1 MKRRF
6 SSDEIRETFLRFFT
20 ERQHARIEAASIIPA
35 NDPTLL
41 FINAGM
47 APLKPY
53 FLGEALPPAP
63 DLCNVQPC
71 VRTIDIG
78 DVGDRHHLTFFEML
92 GSWSI
97 DHYFKERAVELA
109 FELLTQGFGFALPDL
124 YVTVFA
130 GDDTLG
136 IGPDDVSAAAWE
148 RIGVPR
154 DHIVYLGAQDNF
166 WSAGD
171 TGPCGPCTE
180 VFYDTGAGHG
190 EQYRPGGEFDSA
202 GRYIEIW
209 NAGVFMEFNRLPG
222 GTLEPLRFTSVDTG
236 SGLERMAMVLQDR
249 DSAYET
255 DLFVP
260 VVAAVESAL
269 AGSGAGQ
276 RDVRIVADHVRAS
289 TFMLSEGVLPSN
301 EGRGYIPRR
310 LLRKV
315 IAIATQ
321 AGAADFDVR
330 DVAAAVI
337 DRMHGC
343 YPRLAAGRDRTMDLL
358 AREQRDFGGVV
369 RRGLDRLAAL
379 DTGPGFEI
387 TGDEA
392 FTLFATH
399 GMPVDLIR
407 DFAAERGGRLDE
419 PRFAELFAG
428 HRELSRAAGPAGDS
442 QHGHTAA
449 DPDVIAGLGATRTR
463 FLGHQVL
470 AATGQ
475 VVALAGPDGPAGSLT
490 AGETGLAVF
499 DQTPCYAEGGGQL
512 GDTGQITAPG
522 LSAMVTDTQNAGG
535 HHLHHIQV
543 TDGVL
548 SVGDTVELAVDAE
561 RRRSIMRNHSATHLL
576 HAALRQVLGDHVRQ
590 AGSLVAPDRLR
601 FDFLHPRPL
610 TEGEKEQVERLVNAE
625 VLANV
630 ERATVVKPYQDAIRD
645 GAIAFFGEKYGDDVR
660 VVSFDGFSTE
670 LCGGT
675 HVHGTAEVGLFLIVG
690 EGSIGSGTRRIE
702 AITGD
707 AAVRRTL
714 ERDKLL
720 RELAARLRVS
730 VDQLPQRVEALAA
743 RPGRERRPQVAADS
757 VADGVRADRSGHR
770 YLVVSDPGLGPA
782 DLPAQAR
789 QLSSDLDAV
798 VVLLL
803 PGAGEGSLRAGVG
816 VPAALTTQLPATEVL
831 DRVLAVTGGRG
842 GGSASFA
849 QGGGARADD
858 LPGTVSRIWAALG
871 LDHAQQ
877 AP

>member
-20 ERQHARIEAASIIPA
+20 ERQHARIEAASLIPA

-148 RIGVPR
+148 RVGVPR
-154 DHIVYLGAQDNF
+154 DHIVYLGAEDNF

-289 TFMLSEGVLPSN
+289 TFMLSEGVVPSN

-407 DFAAERGGRLDE
+407 DFAVERGGRLDE

-428 HRELSRAAGPAGDS
+428 HRRALP
-442 QHGHTAA
+442 
-449 DPDVIAGLGATRTR
+449 
-463 FLGHQVL
+463 
-470 AATGQ
+470 
-475 VVALAGPDGPAGSLT
+475 
-490 AGETGLAVF
+490 
-499 DQTPCYAEGGGQL
+499 
-512 GDTGQITAPG
+512 
-522 LSAMVTDTQNAGG
+522 
-535 HHLHHIQV
+535 
-543 TDGVL
+543 
-548 SVGDTVELAVDAE
+548 
-561 RRRSIMRNHSATHLL
+561 RRR
-576 HAALRQVLGDHVRQ
+576 
-590 AGSLVAPDRLR
+590 
-601 FDFLHPRPL
+601 
-610 TEGEKEQVERLVNAE
+610 
-625 VLANV
+625 
-630 ERATVVKPYQDAIRD
+630 
-645 GAIAFFGEKYGDDVR
+645 
-660 VVSFDGFSTE
+660 
-670 LCGGT
+670 
-675 HVHGTAEVGLFLIVG
+675 
-690 EGSIGSGTRRIE
+690 
-702 AITGD
+702 
-707 AAVRRTL
+707 
-714 ERDKLL
+714 
-720 RELAARLRVS
+720 
-730 VDQLPQRVEALAA
+730 A
-743 RPGRERRPQVAADS
+743 RP
-757 VADGVRADRSGHR
+757 
-770 YLVVSDPGLGPA
+770 
-782 DLPAQAR
+782 
-789 QLSSDLDAV
+789 
-798 VVLLL
+798 
-803 PGAGEGSLRAGVG
+803 
-816 VPAALTTQLPATEVL
+816 
-831 DRVLAVTGGRG
+831 
-842 GGSASFA
+842 
-849 QGGGARADD
+849 
-858 LPGTVSRIWAALG
+858 
-871 LDHAQQ
+871 
-877 AP
+877 